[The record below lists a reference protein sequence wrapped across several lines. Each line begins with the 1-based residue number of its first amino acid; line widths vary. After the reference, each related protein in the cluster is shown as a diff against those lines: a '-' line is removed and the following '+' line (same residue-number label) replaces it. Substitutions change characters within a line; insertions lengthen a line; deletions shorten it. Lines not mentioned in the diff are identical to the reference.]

1 MKAVTLH
8 AARDLRLDDM
18 AVPGLGPHD
27 VEVRVGAGGI
37 CGSDLHYFQDGGF
50 GTIRVREPMVLGHEI
65 AGTVAAVGAAVTRVR
80 PGDTVAV
87 DPSRACGACRFC
99 RDGMPRHCLHMLF
112 LGSAMRFPHVQGGF
126 RERLVCTEAQAV
138 PAAMPVE
145 RAAFAEPLAVCLH
158 AAVQAGPLQ
167 GKRVLVTGTGPIGAL
182 CILVARHAGAREV
195 VATDLADEPLRVAR
209 QVGADATVNMRSEPA
224 GLERFGAEKG
234 HFDVAFECSGAG
246 AAVAA
251 AVGACRPGAV
261 IVQVGIGGAE
271 VPVPLNAVVA
281 KEITLRGTFRFD
293 REFEWA
299 VGFLA
304 SGAINVAPLLTER
317 VPAGEAVR
325 AFELAGDRRRAMKV
339 QLVF

>member
-8 AARDLRLDDM
+8 AAHDLRLDDM
-18 AVPGLGPHD
+18 AVPALGPGD

-37 CGSDLHYFQDGGF
+37 CGSDLHYYHHGGF
-50 GTIRVREPMVLGHEI
+50 GTTRVREPMVLGHEI
-65 AGTVAAVGAAVTRVR
+65 AGTVAATGPAVTRVR
-80 PGDTVAV
+80 VGDVVAV
-87 DPSRACGACRFC
+87 DPSRACGHCRFC

-138 PAAMPVE
+138 PAPMPME

-158 AAVQAGPLQ
+158 AAAQAGPLQ
-167 GKRVLVTGTGPIGAL
+167 GRRVLVTGTGPIGAL
-182 CILVARHAGAREV
+182 CILVARHAGAREI
-195 VATDLADEPLRVAR
+195 VATDLADEPLRIAR
-209 QVGADATVNMRSEPA
+209 RVGADTAVNMRTEPGA
-224 GLERFGAEKG
+224 LDRFGTEKG

-246 AAVAA
+246 AALAA

-261 IVQVGIGGAE
+261 LVQVGIGGAE

-299 VGFLA
+299 VGILA
-304 SGAINVAPLLTER
+304 SGAIGVEPLLTER
-317 VPAGEAVR
+317 VPAADARR
-325 AFELAGDRRRAMKV
+325 AFDLAGDRTRAMKV